1 MKTQAYFK
9 DIQKVIIENIRASEG
24 SILVA
29 VAWLTDSEI
38 FNELCLKAK
47 SGINVELLLIDDNI
61 NREMTSI
68 NHSELVKEGGNVIFI
83 PNSNVGAIMHHKF
96 CIIDESI
103 IISGS
108 YNWSNRAKY
117 NDENILVISDDKKL
131 AKDFKE
137 EFELI
142 KSSRPVHQT
151 KVETEDVDLKSENLI
166 FVSDKEKVET
176 IVPCVLKD
184 NPNKHGYSTPDFK
197 KIVIPCEFEYTFPFE
212 GNYAKVLYE
221 GKIRYVTREGYIIKP
236 GDLINTLFGEFPNGI
251 AKAFLGRD
259 IYSMSGPC
267 GFIDKDREQ
276 LVVIPFIYERANE
289 FSEGLAAVK
298 KFNEKWGFI
307 DTNGSEFIPFIYE
320 YAESFKNGNA
330 VVKRNAK
337 WGIINKSN
345 SEVMP
350 FIYDGFISKPN
361 YTQYH
366 IIQLEGRR
374 GYFDRQSLKIVLPII
389 YDDAKFFSEK
399 LAAVCIGKKWGFINV
414 NGDQVISLK
423 YDNVLDFS
431 EGLAAAKHKDKWGY
445 INSEDKIIIPFK
457 YSLAESFKNGEAKIQ
472 KSISSFGGLIKS
484 KTKEGKIDLNG
495 NEYW

>member
-9 DIQKVIIENIRASEG
+9 DIQKVIIENIRS
-24 SILVA
+24 STRNILVA
-29 VAWLTDSEI
+29 VAWLTDNEI
-38 FNELCLKAK
+38 FDELCLKAK
-47 SGINVELLLIDDNI
+47 SGINIELLLIDDNI

-68 NHSELVKEGGNVIFI
+68 DHSQLIKEGGNVIFI
-83 PNSNVGAIMHHKF
+83 PNSIVGAVMHHKF

-103 IISGS
+103 IITGS

-131 AKDFKE
+131 AKDFKD

-142 KSSRPVHQT
+142 KLSRQVHQT
-151 KVETEDVDLKSENLI
+151 KDEDIDLKRKDSI
-166 FVSDKEKVET
+166 KVSDKEKGET

-184 NPNKHGYSTPDFK
+184 NPTKHGYSTPDFK

-221 GKIRYVTREGYIIKP
+221 GKIRYVTKEGYIIKP
-236 GDLINTLFGEFPNGI
+236 EGLINTLFGEFPDGI
-251 AKAFLGRD
+251 ACAFLGSD

-267 GFIDKDREQ
+267 GFIEKDKEQ

-289 FSEGLAAVK
+289 FSDGLAAVK
-298 KFNEKWGFI
+298 KYKEKWGFI
-307 DTNGSEFIPFIYE
+307 DSKGNEFIPFIYE

-330 VVKRNAK
+330 VVKRNGK
-337 WGIINKSN
+337 WGIIDKSN
-345 SEVMP
+345 NEVMP

-366 IIQLEGRR
+366 IIQLESKR
-374 GYFDRQSLKIVLPII
+374 GYFDRKSLKIVIPIV
-389 YDDAKFFSEK
+389 YDDAKFFSEE
-399 LAAVCIGKKWGFINV
+399 LAAVCIGKKWGFINLT
-414 NGDQVISLK
+414 GDQVISLK
-423 YDNVLDFS
+423 YDKVLDFS
-431 EGLAAAKHKDKWGY
+431 EGLAAVKQKGKWGY

-457 YSLAESFKNGEAKIQ
+457 YSLAESFINGKAKIQ
-472 KSISSFGGLIKS
+472 RSFTSFGGLIKS

-495 NEYW
+495 NEFW